1 MKKFLL
7 QQMKKRASPRRSN
20 AKAGFAMLF
29 TVLVISIILSI
40 ALGISDLTF
49 KQTIL
54 SNLAKDSQLAFY
66 QADSGIE
73 CGMYYNLHQGQ
84 LPRGTTVDGANNTGQ
99 APTSF
104 LCGANTISLVGAPQS
119 YPDHFVYQ
127 EDIADSSPCYS
138 VTFDKTGPVDIV
150 SARGF
155 STCKS
160 SPRQVERGL
169 KVQY

>member
-1 MKKFLL
+1 MKKKTA
-7 QQMKKRASPRRSN
+7 QKN
-20 AKAGFAMLF
+20 NDGFAMLF

-66 QADSGIE
+66 QADSGVE
-73 CGMYYNLHQGQ
+73 CGMYYDLHMGT
-84 LPRGTTVDGANNTGQ
+84 LPRGTAVAQ
-99 APTSF
+99 APNQF
-104 LCGANTISLVGAPQS
+104 ICGANTMTIVKAQS
-119 YPDHFVYQ
+119 YTDYFVYQ
-127 EDIADSSPCYS
+127 EDITTTTPCYS
-138 VTFDKTGPVDIV
+138 VTFDKTDTTTGKNIV

-155 STCKS
+155 STCLS
-160 SPRQVERGL
+160 TPRQVERGL